1 MIEEVTS
8 VNLPPVAII
17 GSSAV
22 EGSAPFE
29 IAFNGSSSTGTG
41 ELIYNWNFGDGGSS
55 ELANPDHLFEEAG
68 TYNVVLTVMD
78 SMAVMD
84 KDTLEIN
91 IWEEAPV
98 WSMILNAGS
107 AVNTSYQGKLFLGDN
122 AFPELYNS
130 TKTYS
135 NSSSSNVEIFQT
147 DRYGKNL
154 AYAIPVDNGTYRVRT
169 FHNELWFGQGGPTG
183 QPGQRV
189 FDIMI
194 EDSLVRDN
202 FDLYLESNYEETEL
216 IFEDIQVTDGE
227 LNLTFIASANN
238 ASVSGIILERV
249 EPKDGEGSSLR
260 IMNAGTS
267 DSDANEEDSVEDLLK
282 FRLSKAIIYPNPAIN
297 EAFIRLPE
305 SSSAVWINIYDLNGR
320 QVMNFNVSNEVTNEY
335 TIPVSRLKQGVYMV
349 RLLGDEGVIEQLR
362 LIINR

>member
-1 MIEEVTS
+1 
-8 VNLPPVAII
+8 
-17 GSSAV
+17 
-22 EGSAPFE
+22 
-29 IAFNGSSSTGTG
+29 
-41 ELIYNWNFGDGGSS
+41 
-55 ELANPDHLFEEAG
+55 
-68 TYNVVLTVMD
+68 
-78 SMAVMD
+78 
-84 KDTLEIN
+84 
-91 IWEEAPV
+91 
-98 WSMILNAGS
+98 
-107 AVNTSYQGKLFLGDN
+107 
-122 AFPELYNS
+122 
-130 TKTYS
+130 
-135 NSSSSNVEIFQT
+135 
-147 DRYGKNL
+147 
-154 AYAIPVDNGTYRVRT
+154 
-169 FHNELWFGQGGPTG
+169 
-183 QPGQRV
+183 
-189 FDIMI
+189 MI